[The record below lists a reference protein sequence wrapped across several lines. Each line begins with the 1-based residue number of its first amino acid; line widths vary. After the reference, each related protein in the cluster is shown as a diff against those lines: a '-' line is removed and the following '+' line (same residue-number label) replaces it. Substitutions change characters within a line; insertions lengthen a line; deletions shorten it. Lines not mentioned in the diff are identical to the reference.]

1 MSDKHCNDNNWMKP
15 QWIQVFFLLL
25 WNYSIFC
32 EALNCKIHPKEACL
46 GGLDCEW
53 SSKENRCKDCP
64 AGFYGLNC
72 SLKCR
77 YPNYGIDCQKDCS
90 QCGEKLC
97 NFISGCPTDCP
108 EGFYGLNCSLKCRY
122 PNYGIDCQKDC
133 SQCGQ
138 ELCNFISGCPTDCS
152 VGFYGHNCSLPCRYP
167 NYGKECQKKCSQC
180 TQELCDVRSGCP
192 TVTTSTEKTEID
204 QGKSD
209 TLRLNPIVIGII
221 TSTGFFLVL
230 ISFIIVTIL
239 NRRHFVRSTRRRVH
253 YIESVMLDLYSTNT
267 LPRNHRTSS
276 TESVYMNNN
285 VGSFLT

>member
-32 EALNCKIHPKEACL
+32 EALNCKIHPKETCL
-46 GGLDCEW
+46 IGVDCEW
-53 SSKENRCKDCP
+53 SSKEKRCKDCP
-64 AGFYGLNC
+64 EGFYGLNC

-90 QCGEKLC
+90 QCGQELC

-138 ELCNFISGCPTDCS
+138 ELCNFISGCP
-152 VGFYGHNCSLPCRYP
+152 
-167 NYGKECQKKCSQC
+167 
-180 TQELCDVRSGCP
+180 
-192 TVTTSTEKTEID
+192 TEKTEID